1 MSLDSVHPDYL
12 SKKDGWTVMRDVYRG
27 EEAVKEKR
35 TTYLPPSKGML
46 IDGMKAGE
54 IGLETYEAY
63 LTRAVFPEYTTD
75 AVQAYI
81 GLLHQKPAN
90 IQLPQ
95 QMEFMREKATAQ
107 GESLL
112 ALLRRI
118 NEEQLVSGRVGLL
131 LDMPAPVANM
141 STSPQP
147 YISMYIA
154 ESIRNWDEGKIEEG
168 KPNLNLVVLDESGNR
183 RNSDFGWEAITKY
196 RVLKLGALAENEGEG
211 GGTYMNGAFEAA
223 GAGATPVYVESD
235 MTTPVMMGQSLNE
248 IPFVFVNTK
257 DITAEPDS
265 PPLMGLAR
273 LCLAIYRGE
282 ADYRQNLF
290 MQGQDT
296 FVTIGDFKRPKR
308 DLNDISEKDDEPI
321 RTGAG
326 SHVSLEQGGDA
337 KYVGVNS
344 QGLPEQRMALAAD
357 RNRAETRSGQ
367 LIRGKNGDA
376 ESGEALKTRVAAQ
389 TATLNQI
396 AITGAAALEHMLR
409 MCARWMGLDEK
420 AVTVTP
426 NLEFADFEMTGQN
439 LMALMEA
446 RAMGAPLTKRSI
458 HGLMV
463 DQGLTKMDYESE
475 VALYKVEIAQDVK
488 DGLIPTAVKEPA
500 KPAAK

>member
-12 SKKDGWTVMRDVYRG
+12 AKREGWTVMRDVYQG
-27 EEAVKEKR
+27 EETVKGKR
-35 TTYLPPSKGML
+35 TTYLPPSKGMV
-46 IDGMKAGE
+46 IDGMKPGE
-54 IGLETYEAY
+54 VGFETYEAY

-75 AVQAYI
+75 AVQAYV

-90 IQLPQ
+90 IQLPEK
-95 QMEFMREKATAQ
+95 MEFLREKATAR

-131 LDMPAPVANM
+131 LDMPREGM

-154 ESIRNWDEGKIEEG
+154 ESIRNWDEGDIEEG

-183 RNSDFGWEAITKY
+183 RNSDFGWEAVTKY
-196 RVLKLGALAENEGEG
+196 RVLKLGSIRENEGSG
-211 GGTYMNGAFEAA
+211 QAVYMNGAFEAN
-223 GAGATPVYVESD
+223 GSNSVPVYVDSD
-235 MTTPVMMGQSLNE
+235 MQTPVMLGQRLRE

-257 DITAEPDS
+257 DITAEPDN

-296 FVTIGDFKRPKR
+296 FVTIGDFKRPAA
-308 DLNDISEKDDEPI
+308 DLNDLDEGNDEPL

-344 QGLPEQRMALAAD
+344 QGLPEQRLALQAD
-357 RNRAETRSGQ
+357 RTRAETRSGQ

-409 MCARWMGLDEK
+409 MCARWMGLDENQ
-420 AVTVTP
+420 VTVTP

-458 HGLMV
+458 HALMV

-475 VALYKVEIAQDVK
+475 MDLYMTEIAKDIQ
-488 DGLIPTAVKEPA
+488 DGLIPTAKE
-500 KPAAK
+500 AATRPTA